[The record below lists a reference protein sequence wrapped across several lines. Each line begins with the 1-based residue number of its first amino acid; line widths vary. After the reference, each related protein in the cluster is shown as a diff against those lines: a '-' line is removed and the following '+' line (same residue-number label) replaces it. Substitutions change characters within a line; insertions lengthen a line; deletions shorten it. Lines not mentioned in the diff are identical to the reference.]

1 MMKTFMMRLFLIL
14 VLFMVPVGCQSSS
27 KSVPMRLGGKLI
39 QLEFA
44 DTPEARK
51 TGLQNRK
58 KLPQDRGMLFLFPV
72 SQYLSFWSK
81 DTYIALSLAF
91 LDDQGKIV
99 KIVNLAPESTEKVIS
114 QSQVRYA
121 LEMNAGWFEKNGV
134 SVGDRLIMDR

>member
-1 MMKTFMMRLFLIL
+1 
-14 VLFMVPVGCQSSS
+14 
-27 KSVPMRLGGKLI
+27 
-39 QLEFA
+39 
-44 DTPEARK
+44 
-51 TGLQNRK
+51 
-58 KLPQDRGMLFLFPV
+58 MLFLFPV

-99 KIVNLAPESTEKVIS
+99 EIVNLAPESTEKVIS

-134 SVGDRLIMDR
+134 GVGDRLIMDR